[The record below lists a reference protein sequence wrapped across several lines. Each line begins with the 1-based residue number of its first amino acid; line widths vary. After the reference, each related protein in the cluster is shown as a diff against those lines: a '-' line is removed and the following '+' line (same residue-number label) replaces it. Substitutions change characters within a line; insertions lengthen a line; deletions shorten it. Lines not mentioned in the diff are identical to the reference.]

1 VKNGLVQPVKC
12 ALWANPVPLP
22 TPPMYANRA
31 RLAGTELQARDK
43 PHACLVPPVKVK
55 KKLVRQ
61 PVKRALTTGSLRN
74 PATPVRSVIQAGTR

>member
-1 VKNGLVQPVKC
+1 VKNGLVQSVKC

-22 TPPMYANRA
+22 TPPRNANCA
-31 RLAGTELQARDK
+31 RLAGTELQMGQ

-74 PATPVRSVIQAGTR
+74 PATPVRSVIQASTR